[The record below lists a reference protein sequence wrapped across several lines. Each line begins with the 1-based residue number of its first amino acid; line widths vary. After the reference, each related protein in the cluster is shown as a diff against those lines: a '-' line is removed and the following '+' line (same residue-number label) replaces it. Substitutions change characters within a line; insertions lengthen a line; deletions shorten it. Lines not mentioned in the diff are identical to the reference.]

1 MPRTRSTPDQM
12 ADKKRSI
19 LAIIEGAARSG
30 RVCPSLTTL
39 AGLLR
44 LGGNRIHELLNQ
56 LRAEKAIKWRI
67 VFRGPTRVRVA
78 TITASGLT
86 TALPGPANNLRA
98 KPKQSAKPGP
108 VFIGPPVRDLRQ
120 DDPAKFTARK
130 AELEQRDRDERARAQ
145 AWS

>member
-1 MPRTRSTPDQM
+1 MAVTLRHRSTPAQM

-44 LGGNRIHELLNQ
+44 LGGNRIHEMMNQ
-56 LRAEKAIKWRI
+56 LRAEKAITWRI

-86 TALPGPANNLRA
+86 TALPGPAPNLRA
-98 KPKQSAKPGP
+98 KLKGPEKPGP
-108 VFIGPPVRDLRQ
+108 VFIGPPVRTLAGAEFRR
-120 DDPAKFTARK
+120 RK
-130 AELEQRDRDERARAQ
+130 AELEARDRDERARAQ
-145 AWS
+145 A